1 MLSNRGMDKQNVHT
15 HTMGYSSA
23 IGKNE
28 VMLFAEKWM
37 QLETVTKGT
46 YQSQTDNGIVTLHRL

>member
-1 MLSNRGMDKQNVHT
+1 MDKQNVHT

-28 VMLFAEKWM
+28 VMLFAEKLM